1 MNTLVNLEIR
11 LDLSNQSMCVQF
23 IAYDPL
29 VILMDSET
37 LIRYGEWLYLSEFL
51 LCTYAILLVPHMHAY
66 YNTSECLSR
75 LEIGAKCDKSTILP
89 ALL

>member
-11 LDLSNQSMCVQF
+11 PDLSNQPMCVQLV
-23 IAYDPL
+23 AHDPI

-37 LIRYGEWLYLSEFL
+37 LIRYGECLYLSEFL
-51 LCTYAILLVPHMHAY
+51 LCTYATLLISHMRDY